1 MAGYGADAVCPYMAY
16 IAIEKL
22 VAEEKLPADVPLSK
36 LFYNYRKACGKGMLK
51 VMAKMGVST
60 IASYKGAQVFEAV
73 GIGAE
78 VIDLCFRDTPSRIE
92 GVNLA
97 LVARDYLRQHET
109 GFFPREITDVS
120 TLDLENPGEYAYRS
134 NPRSEAHI
142 NDPGAIAALQV
153 GSKMFC
159 FVLYCNCACCNINK
173 WMLRRLN

>member
-16 IAIEKL
+16 VAIEKL

-60 IASYKGAQVFEAV
+60 LASYKGAQVFEAV
-73 GIGAE
+73 GIGSD

-92 GVNLA
+92 GVNLS

-120 TLDLENPGEYAYRS
+120 THDLENPGEYAYR
-134 NPRSEAHI
+134 RS
-142 NDPGAIAALQV
+142 GRFL
-153 GSKMFC
+153 
-159 FVLYCNCACCNINK
+159 FVFEK
-173 WMLRRLN
+173 SPHVSVPQQPEV